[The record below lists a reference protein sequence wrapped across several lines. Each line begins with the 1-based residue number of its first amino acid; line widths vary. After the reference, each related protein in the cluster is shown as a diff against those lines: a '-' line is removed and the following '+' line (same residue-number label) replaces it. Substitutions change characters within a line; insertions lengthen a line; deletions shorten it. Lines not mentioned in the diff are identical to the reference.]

1 MVGKEKTIRR
11 SLPVLSSPAAPAAA
25 AAGAGSVESMGGD
38 PRIAVVTLGCDKNT
52 VDSERVLGRLAG
64 AGFAASAE
72 TDGADVLVIN
82 TCGFIDV
89 AKEESI
95 DAILEAVRLKG
106 EGRARAVVA
115 MGCLVQRYKSELEAE
130 LPEVDLFLGLT
141 EVDRLLPELEA
152 RGVIPAREALVPT
165 MERPLRVLSTST
177 PHTSFLKIS
186 EGCDHG
192 CAFCAIPLMRGK
204 HRSTPIE
211 RLVREARELEAG
223 GVVELNI
230 ISQDTTWYGRDWR
243 GGAAGEGAEELFV
256 GRAFAGMAGGGAV
269 ETAREALSARVA
281 PGPAGPVRVN
291 GGAGAGPGAALA
303 SAGGGSLA
311 GAVAAAGAVER
322 RRGALP
328 ELLQELLAGTGVP
341 WFRLFYMY
349 PSGISRELVELI
361 AGEPRI
367 LPYLDMPIQHG
378 VDSVL
383 KRMRRPERQS
393 TIRERVGWLRDAV
406 PDLVLRTTVIVGFP
420 GETEEEFEMLLDLLE
435 EIRFDHLG
443 AFSYSREEGTP
454 AAALAEQVDGGLR
467 RERLERVLDLQ
478 RSIALEKNEALIGR
492 EVEVLIDRVE
502 EGGGVVGRTA
512 GQALDVDGVTRIVGR
527 TGSAMAAEGAE
538 NGAPHARPGEFVRV
552 RITGAYEDE
561 LAGEL
566 V

>member
-1 MVGKEKTIRR
+1 
-11 SLPVLSSPAAPAAA
+11 
-25 AAGAGSVESMGGD
+25 
-38 PRIAVVTLGCDKNT
+38 
-52 VDSERVLGRLAG
+52 
-64 AGFAASAE
+64 
-72 TDGADVLVIN
+72 
-82 TCGFIDV
+82 
-89 AKEESI
+89 
-95 DAILEAVRLKG
+95 
-106 EGRARAVVA
+106 
-115 MGCLVQRYKSELEAE
+115 
-130 LPEVDLFLGLT
+130 
-141 EVDRLLPELEA
+141 
-152 RGVIPAREALVPT
+152 
-165 MERPLRVLSTST
+165 
-177 PHTSFLKIS
+177 
-186 EGCDHG
+186 
-192 CAFCAIPLMRGK
+192 
-204 HRSTPIE
+204 
-211 RLVREARELEAG
+211 
-223 GVVELNI
+223 
-230 ISQDTTWYGRDWR
+230 
-243 GGAAGEGAEELFV
+243 
-256 GRAFAGMAGGGAV
+256 
-269 ETAREALSARVA
+269 
-281 PGPAGPVRVN
+281 
-291 GGAGAGPGAALA
+291 
-303 SAGGGSLA
+303 
-311 GAVAAAGAVER
+311 
-322 RRGALP
+322 
-328 ELLQELLAGTGVP
+328 
-341 WFRLFYMY
+341 MY

-527 TGSAMAAEGAE
+527 TWSAMAAEGAE
-538 NGAPHARPGEFVRV
+538 NGAPHPRPGEFVRV